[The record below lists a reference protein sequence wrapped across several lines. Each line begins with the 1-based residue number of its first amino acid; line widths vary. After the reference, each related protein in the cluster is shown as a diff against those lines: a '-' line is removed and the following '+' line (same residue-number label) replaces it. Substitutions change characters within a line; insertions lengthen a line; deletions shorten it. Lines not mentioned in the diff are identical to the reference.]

1 MPRPSA
7 ACIAVLALAVA
18 ALAQGSGAIAVER
31 RATFV
36 RVEIADG
43 APLAGATVTFAGHM
57 PHLVGAS
64 GPTDVVHV
72 QADER
77 GRAQAKLLP
86 GLCYVAWA
94 VGAPDGE
101 GSAPYS
107 QPTSWLAAGGVA
119 TLRTLQRSTA
129 GSVRVAG
136 TAAWAHRGPL
146 RYVHVASL
154 PGPEDELT
162 PAADGALTIPAGPT
176 GWLEIR
182 TADGAPLWWGFPG
195 RSGEL
200 TLPPPRALRVLAK
213 DEKGAPIAGATV
225 RQRIAR
231 RGAWNI
237 DGLGAVAEDRWRV
250 LGTTGDDGSLAI
262 EAPYAAD
269 PLRDQKHGDLLLFVG
284 APGRPAVAGGV
295 STGDFFVDD
304 RKATPPTGDALVFT
318 LRPAPPLAGALGK
331 VAPGTE
337 VHLAAVCKLYLD
349 RGSYL
354 LDARG
359 YRAVVAVDGTFVF
372 DDVPAEVHAL
382 RLSVVP
388 PAGQGPAPM
397 FPMRRA
403 RELPPEV
410 APDAVAPTKEP
421 GYADV
426 TLRLADARGGPARGL
441 VGYLI
446 PASQQG
452 VFVRDSSVRVPLDSR
467 GEAQLRLAPGEWV
480 VVAWSADGY
489 CAEVFEWAAGRIE
502 APLAMRHQP
511 RMRLQLKGADGAPI
525 AGAWVATRGTS
536 TRGTND
542 PLQSALQQ
550 LRHFSSRQWS
560 ELRTDAEG
568 RIELP
573 FVPVDGVSVKLGL
586 TWDGGA
592 TPDVTLEATDDWVV
606 VQPK

>member
-1 MPRPSA
+1 MLRPSSCLA
-7 ACIAVLALAVA
+7 AALALAVA
-18 ALAQGSGAIAVER
+18 APAQGSGALAVER

-36 RVEIADG
+36 RVEAADG
-43 APLAGATVTFAGHM
+43 APLAGATVTFAGHL

-64 GPTDVVHV
+64 GPTDVVRV
-72 QADER
+72 QADGR

-94 VGAPDGE
+94 VGAPDAE
-101 GSAPYS
+101 GRALHNSPS
-107 QPTSWLAAGGVA
+107 TWLAAGGVV
-119 TLRTLQRSTA
+119 TLRAMQHSAAR
-129 GSVRVAG
+129 SVRVAG
-136 TAAWAHRGPL
+136 AAAWAHRGPL
-146 RYVHVASL
+146 RYVHVTSL
-154 PGPEDELT
+154 PGPEDELA
-162 PAADGALTIPAGPT
+162 PAADGSLALPPGPS
-176 GWLEIR
+176 GWIEVR

-213 DEKGAPIAGATV
+213 DEKGAPVAGATV
-225 RQRIAR
+225 RLRVAR

-250 LGTTGDDGSLAI
+250 LGTTDGDGALAV

-269 PLRDQKHGDLLLFVG
+269 PLQDQKQGDLLLFVG

-295 STGDFFVDD
+295 SSGDFFADD

-318 LRPAPPLAGALGK
+318 LREAPPLAGALGK

-337 VHLAAVCKLYLD
+337 VHLAAVCKLFLD
-349 RGSYL
+349 RGSYRH
-354 LDARG
+354 DARG
-359 YRAVVAVDGTFVF
+359 YRAAVAADGTFVF
-372 DDVPAEVHAL
+372 DDVPVEVHAL

-388 PAGQGPAPM
+388 PGGQGPAPM
-397 FPMRRA
+397 FPMRVA

-452 VFVRDSSVRVPLDSR
+452 VFVRDSAVRVPLDSK
-467 GEAQLRLAPGEWV
+467 GEAQLRLAPGKWV
-480 VVAWSADGY
+480 VVASSADGY
-489 CAEVFEWAAGRIE
+489 CAEVFDWAAGRAE
-502 APLAMRHQP
+502 APLAMREQP

-525 AGAWVATRGTS
+525 AGATVATRGTS

-550 LRHFSSRQWS
+550 LRHFSNRQWS
-560 ELRTDAEG
+560 DLRTDAEG

-586 TWDGGA
+586 AWDGGMSE
-592 TPDVTLEATDDWVV
+592 DLVLEATDDWVV